1 MKYEDFYVQRSERN
15 ARLVSRWRIAALLG
29 FTALIV
35 SMAGLGFTQRDVR
48 AVRHQAVRACDA
60 GWETCRA
67 ATGFPVREGDGTCT
81 WRHRDATYADL
92 EFGKL
97 DAAGK
102 WHACPWTDEPTEE
115 AADDESSCGLAWSV
129 CLREATK

>member
-1 MKYEDFYVQRSERN
+1 MSGYYLASPGTI
-15 ARLVSRWRIAALLG
+15 WRRFALLAFAGMIAMTAGIG
-29 FTALIV
+29 F
-35 SMAGLGFTQRDVR
+35 SQRDVR

-81 WRHRDATYADL
+81 WRHRDHTYAEV

-97 DAAGK
+97 EAGE
-102 WHACPWTDEPTEE
+102 WHACPWTDKPAEE

-129 CLREATK
+129 CLRETTI